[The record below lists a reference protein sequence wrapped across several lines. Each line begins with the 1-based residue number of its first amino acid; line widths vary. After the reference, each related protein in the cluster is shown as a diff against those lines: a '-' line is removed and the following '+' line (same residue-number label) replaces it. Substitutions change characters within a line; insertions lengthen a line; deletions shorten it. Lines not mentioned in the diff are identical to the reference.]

1 MPDVKVPGTRSPLAR
16 ALAELA
22 GPGPVTVLK
31 QDRVVV
37 VRSGDVVVKAH
48 APDADPADLAV
59 RLATAA
65 RLGDVMLPPLRTA
78 PERVAGRL
86 VTRWPAGRP
95 VDPADLAAAPWE
107 DAGRL
112 LARLHAVPVD
122 GRLPPAG
129 GPRRLA
135 RAMARLDRAG
145 GGAAAA
151 VVRAAYAGLPA
162 AARHGTARRALTH
175 GDWHLGQLVWRDG
188 RWYLIDVD
196 DLGARRPGLGSG
208 PARRLVRGRAARPGG
223 VAAVPVRLPGGRRD
237 RGVGGGSVAGTGR
250 AGPRV
255 DGPAGRPRRA
265 PGTGGGPSARRDGGG
280 LRRLLR
286 AHRPDDR
293 RPRDVK

>member
-78 PERVAGRL
+78 PERVSGRL

-135 RAMARLDRAG
+135 RTMARLERAG

-196 DLGARRPGLGSG
+196 DLGAGDPAWDLARPAAYYAAGLLDPEVWRRFLSAYQEGGGTAVSAADPWRELDVPARALTVQLAARGVLRAQEEGRPLDETEEAFVACCARIVRMTGG
-208 PARRLVRGRAARPGG
+208 PA
-223 VAAVPVRLPGGRRD
+223 
-237 RGVGGGSVAGTGR
+237 T
-250 AGPRV
+250 
-255 DGPAGRPRRA
+255 
-265 PGTGGGPSARRDGGG
+265 
-280 LRRLLR
+280 
-286 AHRPDDR
+286 
-293 RPRDVK
+293 